1 MAASYFLKNP
11 DVPEYLRQIPVDV
24 KSYMAMVE
32 FERGYVAGDR
42 RVWGTHF
49 NLIVHRNSDLRCL
62 GALLSGL
69 SSVEALRAVED
80 LTFAASGEREL
91 KLCAPVLESLEAQV
105 SSAPSFTSET
115 IDIAGHS
122 SSSTLANHP
131 PITAQAKIAKS
142 LRSWRAVGR
151 STMGLGPPLRGLGP
165 PRLRQT
171 TTELLPIRK
180 LRCFAAFQ
188 LFTQSYSKLRRNH
201 SRQRA
206 KAKYSHWPSAR
217 AIRFCGGR

>member
-1 MAASYFLKNP
+1 MYPNICVRFLLTSNRTW
-11 DVPEYLRQIPVDV
+11 LW
-24 KSYMAMVE
+24 SSLS
-32 FERGYVAGDR
+32 AGTLQAT
-42 RVWGTHF
+42 V
-49 NLIVHRNSDLRCL
+49 
-62 GALLSGL
+62 
-69 SSVEALRAVED
+69 
-80 LTFAASGEREL
+80 ASGEHISTSSCTVIQLFVASVRSSQGSHLLKPCAQSRTSHSQRQGSVSSSCAPLSSKASKHKSHLPLRSHRRRLTSQDIPRLQPSPTTSQLPL
-91 KLCAPVLESLEAQV
+91 KLGSR
-105 SSAPSFTSET
+105 
-115 IDIAGHS
+115 
-122 SSSTLANHP
+122 
-131 PITAQAKIAKS
+131 KS

-188 LFTQSYSKLRRNH
+188 LFTQSYSKLRQNH